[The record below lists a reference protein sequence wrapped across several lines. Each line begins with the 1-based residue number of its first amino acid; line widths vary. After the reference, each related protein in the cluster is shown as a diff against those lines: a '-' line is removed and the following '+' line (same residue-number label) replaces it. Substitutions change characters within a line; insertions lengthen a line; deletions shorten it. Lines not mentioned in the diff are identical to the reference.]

1 VIKIIYIQNFIKRLC
16 ASVNYRYK
24 NSLIFSNPKLYIND
38 KSNTNIKNP
47 IFLLGTASGGL
58 TIISRII
65 RRHPNVI
72 SASGDSNYFYGLD
85 EINQYYKKF
94 IPKILDTFRFK
105 NLSPSYGEFYAINK
119 FIGYSTIKKK
129 KFKSYSKKYVML
141 LNAILK
147 VFSKNLNNSRLI
159 DKSQINTLNVKFIDY
174 ALKDCS
180 PYYVLVVSNP
190 YAIIAKNFINLGQHN
205 EENLI
210 YSIEHY
216 KNIINKCLK
225 DLQNTKNKYLIIN
238 FDNFL
243 SRPEQIIKKIYVFLE
258 LKFNKNYMPKKD
270 DLYRIKS
277 TDYKWYPIRKNTHAK
292 YINKLS
298 KKDIKL
304 INKECSNIIKK
315 LNFIK
320 IN

>member
-1 VIKIIYIQNFIKRLC
+1 VIKIIYIQNFIKRLW

-85 EINQYYKKF
+85 EIKQYYKKF
-94 IPKILDTFRFK
+94 IPKILDVFRFK

>member
-1 VIKIIYIQNFIKRLC
+1 MIKIIYIQNFIKRLW

-94 IPKILDTFRFK
+94 IPKILDVFRFK